1 MCGLRPRGRIAY
13 EPKPVERPGRPK
25 NRRKNIT
32 YFRTY
37 FFSQKSQKYVKKG
50 YQKVSKRVSLFRG
63 WRPWG
68 RLGRHNLIF
77 DVKDG
82 PKVLQRCPKVSQKWC
97 QSAPR
102 DQKILKKMIP
112 SQRWKMSLNVPPQ
125 KRLAFRPVF
134 EHFWWENVRHNTKFC
149 MIWVQARRTARSAF
163 NKCYNNS
170 PWVAL

>member
-1 MCGLRPRGRIAY
+1 MEHFGIIFGTFFEHLRSMIFDDSFTLLTVLLGS
-13 EPKPVERPGRPK
+13 EGPK

-50 YQKVSKRVSLFRG
+50 SQKVSKRVRGFRG

-82 PKVLQRCPKVSQKWC
+82 PKVLQRCPKVLQKCC
-97 QSAPR
+97 QSASR
-102 DQKILKKMIP
+102 DRKLLKKMIP
-112 SQRWKMSLNVPPQ
+112 KVKNVSKRAPQ
-125 KRLAFRPVF
+125 KGQHSVLFF
-134 EHFWWENVRHNTKFC
+134 EHFW
-149 MIWVQARRTARSAF
+149 
-163 NKCYNNS
+163 
-170 PWVAL
+170 